1 MSDPNS
7 VAETRRSSA
16 FRPAG
21 LTLIELLVVVA
32 IVGALIGVLLPAVQA
47 ARERS
52 RCSQCGFQMRQAA
65 LAALSHAERFT
76 RLPPSHTVEPEPPRG
91 LFPLILDGLGYT
103 ALRDA
108 YKFDKP
114 WNDSA
119 NARATA
125 HHIPELVCPT
135 TPETRE
141 QVTDYVPAPT
151 LSSTLYQPLVAQGA
165 ITQRRE
171 WRSML
176 QPQVR
181 VVTAGSV
188 RDGMSNSFM
197 LFEAAGRPT
206 QYKNG
211 SRTNGVHGGA
221 HWASDGSSTGVRRF
235 CNETQLANC
244 ENIQGVYSFHPG
256 GCNYAFGDS
265 AVRFLD
271 ETMDPEVWVSHFT
284 MAAGD

>member
-1 MSDPNS
+1 MASWRSECRGRRVEPTGRPG
-7 VAETRRSSA
+7 VALVE
-16 FRPAG
+16 
-21 LTLIELLVVVA
+21 ILVVIG
-32 IVGALIGVLLPAVQA
+32 IVGALFALLLPAVQA

-52 RCSQCGFQMRQAA
+52 RCSQCGFNLRQSA
-65 LAALSHAERFT
+65 LAVLSHAERFT
-76 RLPPSHTVEPEPPRG
+76 RLPPSHTVEPEPRRG
-91 LFPLILDGLGYT
+91 LFPLILDGLGYV

-108 YKFDKP
+108 YRFDKP
-114 WNDSA
+114 WNDGA
-119 NARATA
+119 NAAATSQTL
-125 HHIPELVCPT
+125 PELICPT
-135 TPETRE
+135 TPETR
-141 QVTDYVPAPT
+141 QRVTDYVPAPT
-151 LSSTLYQPLVAQGA
+151 LSSTLYQPLISLGA

-176 QPQVR
+176 QPQIR

-188 RDGMSNSFM
+188 RDGMSSSFM

-211 SRTNGVHGGA
+211 NRVDGAHGGA
-221 HWASDGSSTGVRRF
+221 HWASDGSSTGIRRY
-235 CNETQLANC
+235 CNGTQLANC

-256 GCNYAFGDS
+256 GCNYAYGDA

-284 MAAGD
+284 MAAAD